1 MQAAAPPRPN
11 LSPEGRGVG
20 ERNCHAL
27 TRKVGQCQTP
37 RQADSPETF
46 PAGALRNGAAA
57 RGGFM
62 RSFNGPGTS
71 AAYGENGMAATSLP
85 LATLTAIDVL
95 REGGNAVDAAIA
107 AVGMCCV
114 AAPAMTRIG
123 GGRFGPFPPQ
133 SG

>member
-37 RQADSPETF
+37 RQADYPETF

-71 AAYGENGMAATSLP
+71 AAYGENGMAANSLS
-85 LATLTAIDVL
+85 LGTLTAVGL
-95 REGGNAVDAAIA
+95 APARRNAV
-107 AVGMCCV
+107 
-114 AAPAMTRIG
+114 PA
-123 GGRFGPFPPQ
+123 
-133 SG
+133 

>member
-37 RQADSPETF
+37 RQADYPETF

-85 LATLTAIDVL
+85 LATLTPIDVL
-95 REGGNAVDAAIA
+95 RAGGNAVDAAIA
-107 AVGMCCV
+107 AVARCGV
-114 AAPAMTRIG
+114 SPAALTRI
-123 GGRFGPFPPQ
+123 RRRCFVLFP
-133 SG
+133 